1 MEKHVLYDW
10 FARLDAIWILAR
22 LGRKKSNGNAA
33 RCTVSRPNRTN
44 AAVCFMDT
52 AASTG
57 TGRRACCT
65 STNGHAGNAKRTG
78 DFYA

>member
-44 AAVCFMDT
+44 AAIRFLDT
-52 AASTG
+52 AAS

-65 STNGHAGNAKRTG
+65 STNGHAGNAKGTG

>member
-22 LGRKKSNGNAA
+22 LGRKKPNGNAA

-44 AAVCFMDT
+44 AAVCFLDT
-52 AASTG
+52 AASAD
-57 TGRRACCT
+57 RRAGCT
-65 STNGHAGNAKRTG
+65 STNGHASNAKRTG